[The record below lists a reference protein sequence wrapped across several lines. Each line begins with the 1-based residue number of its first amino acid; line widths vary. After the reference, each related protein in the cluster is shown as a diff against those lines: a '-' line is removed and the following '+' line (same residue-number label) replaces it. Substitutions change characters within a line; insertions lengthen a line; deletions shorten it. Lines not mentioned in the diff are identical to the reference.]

1 MFTWNTSKGCQKK
14 DAWLGCHQKLTT
26 LLNKNNFPVN
36 FYLDGILK
44 YLQVFFA
51 RINKQIEVDLK
62 ESVRLKKLCYQ
73 NSFEFTK
80 QV

>member
-1 MFTWNTSKGCQKK
+1 MEHLQRMPEKGC
-14 DAWLGCHQKLTT
+14 LVGLPPEVNNS
-26 LLNKNNFPVN
+26 LNKNNFPVN

-44 YLQVFFA
+44 YLQGFFA
-51 RINKQIEVDLK
+51 RINKKIEVDLK

-80 QV
+80 